1 MAKAKAKGRKLT
13 TSYGQRGHEAAR
25 AQRKAGSTD
34 VVTGAVLSVA
44 AGATSEIGLGLA
56 LSGAGFLKLASGFE
70 GRARARSKAAHATAV
85 ETLIQRS
92 RGGSAA
98 LASKGVDASKT
109 RGLTSKSQKAA
120 PLNRGLSASQK
131 SDYAKATQA
140 HKAAAEK
147 RASNKPASDGMTDA
161 HVRTQNGKTVQVGGY
176 RTVLPK

>member
-13 TSYGQRGHEAAR
+13 TSYGQR
-25 AQRKAGSTD
+25 
-34 VVTGAVLSVA
+34 
-44 AGATSEIGLGLA
+44 
-56 LSGAGFLKLASGFE
+56 
-70 GRARARSKAAHATAV
+70 ATAV

-109 RGLTSKSQKAA
+109 RGLTSKSQNRSDYRNGLLELAGGQRINNANANPASRARERVRMSIEAA

-161 HVRTQNGKTVQVGGY
+161 YVRTQNGKTVQVGGY